1 MSILKRFKDIMAS
14 NMNALLD
21 KAEDPEKMIDQYLRN
36 LKRDL
41 GKVKA
46 ETATIMA
53 EEKRAQRQLNEC
65 KEEMEKMQRYAVKAL
80 EVENENDARAFLQK
94 KATLSEKETQLA
106 TSLELAEANT
116 VQMRQM
122 HDKLVKDI
130 GELEAR
136 RQILKGKA
144 AVAKTQQRMNE
155 LGASVTGANDNKSA
169 FDEME
174 NKINQSLDEAEA
186 MAELNRD
193 TGKEELEDLA
203 SKYEDNLDVEDELAE
218 LKAQLGGNEEK

>member
-1 MSILKRFKDIMAS
+1 MSILRRFKDIMAS

-21 KAEDPEKMIDQYLRN
+21 RAEDPEKMIDQYLRN
-36 LKRDL
+36 LKGDL

-65 KEEMEKMQRYAVKAL
+65 KEEIEKMQRYAVKAL
-80 EVENENDARAFLQK
+80 EAENETDARAFLQK
-94 KATLSEKETQLA
+94 KATLTEKETELA
-106 TSLELAEANT
+106 TSLELAEANA

-122 HDKLVKDI
+122 HDKLVSDI

-144 AVAKTQQRMNE
+144 AVAKTQERMNE
-155 LGASVTGANDNKSA
+155 LGASVTGANANLSA

-186 MAELNRD
+186 MAELNSD
-193 TGKEELEDLA
+193 TAKDEIEDLA

-218 LKAQLGGNEEK
+218 LKALMSEKEE

>member
-36 LKRDL
+36 LKSDL

-65 KEEMEKMQRYAVKAL
+65 KDEVEKMQKYAVKAL
-80 EVENENDARAFLQK
+80 EAENESDARAFLQK
-94 KATLSEKETQLA
+94 KVSLTEKETQLA

-122 HDKLVKDI
+122 HDKLVNDI

-136 RQILKGKA
+136 RQMLKGKA

-155 LGASVTGANDNKSA
+155 LGASVTGANANVSA

-193 TGKEELEDLA
+193 KAKEDMEELA

-218 LKAQLGGNEEK
+218 LKALMSDKKE

>member
-80 EVENENDARAFLQK
+80 EAENENDARAFLQK

-155 LGASVTGANDNKSA
+155 LGASVTGANDNLSA

-203 SKYEDNLDVEDELAE
+203 SKYEDNLNVEDELAE

>member
-1 MSILKRFKDIMAS
+1 MAS

-80 EVENENDARAFLQK
+80 EAENENDARAFLQK

-203 SKYEDNLDVEDELAE
+203 SKYEDNLNVEDELAE

>member
-1 MSILKRFKDIMAS
+1 MAS

-36 LKRDL
+36 LRSDL

-65 KEEMEKMQRYAVKAL
+65 KDEVEKMQKYAVKAL
-80 EVENENDARAFLQK
+80 EAENESDARAFLQK
-94 KATLSEKETQLA
+94 KVSLTEKETQLA

-122 HDKLVKDI
+122 HDKLVNDI

-136 RQILKGKA
+136 RQMLKGKA

-155 LGASVTGANDNKSA
+155 LGASVTGANANVSA

-193 TGKEELEDLA
+193 KAKEDMEELA

-218 LKAQLGGNEEK
+218 LKALMSDKKE

>member
-1 MSILKRFKDIMAS
+1 MAS

-80 EVENENDARAFLQK
+80 EAENENDARAFLQK

-155 LGASVTGANDNKSA
+155 LGASVTGANDNLSA

>member
-1 MSILKRFKDIMAS
+1 MAS

-36 LKRDL
+36 LKSDL

-65 KEEMEKMQRYAVKAL
+65 KDEIEKMQKYAVKAL
-80 EVENENDARAFLQK
+80 EAENESDARAFLQK
-94 KATLSEKETQLA
+94 KVSLTEKETQLA

-136 RQILKGKA
+136 RQMLKGKA

-155 LGASVTGANDNKSA
+155 LGASVTGANANLSA

-193 TGKEELEDLA
+193 KAKEDMEELA

-218 LKAQLGGNEEK
+218 LKALMSEKEE